1 MNTASNQ
8 SGNIKEN
15 IKLPAPKDTTATQ
28 ESEHRTTLGR
38 NDRNQKPL
46 DQPPSA
52 AGASSED
59 TVVDFASM
67 DWSQPQSKN
76 YRDMGWDKTQSK
88 DHGDTARAQGRSRN
102 CADMGGGSTRV
113 KNYAY
118 MAWAST
124 ISNNTGDMGRGDYR
138 SKENLNMS
146 RLESGS
152 KTYAD
157 MRSESKD
164 YADIGLGVNGGKH
177 TRPNQPR
184 NSNLPLVP
192 QHQSSSNTNQRY
204 NPQRKPSMHADTFSN
219 VRADQITPSQRKEAW
234 TASKVS
240 PHNGGHSEARWTHD
254 LYDASTNESAS
265 HPKQQDRIRNI
276 KQQQRPQKADSCTTR
291 ALGVGSSKTTS
302 SGLSVRINKTRPTI
316 ADSSATSSPANA
328 VVEAVP
334 SHIAESQVVEPESS
348 SASHSRESS
357 AKSKRYITRNDR
369 KASAVSSGSH
379 DILKKAVNAPEFYP
393 SSQVS
398 PHDFFPDA
406 SQFTLESSGF
416 NMNTSL
422 AAVISSHASP
432 TSTGHMMMTDIMSV
446 DDTDMH
452 DSLLVGNMVNDYII
466 CDENS
471 YPGTNIMNGV
481 PSDVLHVMP
490 VLTSH
495 PLQLQLDPLQQQYY
509 QQWMYQPFWLDG
521 SYYTSH
527 IQWL

>member
-52 AGASSED
+52 AGASSEN

-76 YRDMGWDKTQSK
+76 YRDMGWGKTQTK
-88 DHGDTARAQGRSRN
+88 DHRDTARAQGRSRN
-102 CADMGGGSTRV
+102 CADMGGGSTR
-113 KNYAY
+113 
-118 MAWAST
+118 
-124 ISNNTGDMGRGDYR
+124 
-138 SKENLNMS
+138 
-146 RLESGS
+146 
-152 KTYAD
+152 
-157 MRSESKD
+157 
-164 YADIGLGVNGGKH
+164 GKH
-177 TRPNQPR
+177 TIPNQTR

-219 VRADQITPSQRKEAW
+219 VCADQITPSQRKEAW

-240 PHNGGHSEARWTHD
+240 LHNRGHSEARWTHD

-276 KQQQRPQKADSCTTR
+276 KQQQRPQKADSSTTR

-302 SGLSVRINKTRPTI
+302 SGLSVRINKTRPTT

-328 VVEAVP
+328 VVETVP
-334 SHIAESQVVEPESS
+334 SHVAELQVVEPESS

-357 AKSKRYITRNDR
+357 AKSKSYITRNDR

-406 SQFTLESSGF
+406 SQFTLESSDF
-416 NMNTSL
+416 NTNTSL

-432 TSTGHMMMTDIMSV
+432 TSTGHMMMTHIMSV

-452 DSLLVGNMVNDYII
+452 DSLLFGNMVNDYII

-481 PSDVLHVMP
+481 PSDMLRVMP

-495 PLQLQLDPLQQQYY
+495 PLQLQLDSLQQQYY

>member
-1 MNTASNQ
+1 TEVPQFGRAMRSDASDAGRGKVPRGGTHAFHQERRTAHTGANMAPSRKSLDDNQSPASSAAARAKEQSTRDATFAAASTSQPVSVNRKPMNTASNQ
-8 SGNIKEN
+8 SGNIKDS
-15 IKLPAPKDTTATQ
+15 IKLPAPKAT
-28 ESEHRTTLGR
+28 
-38 NDRNQKPL
+38 
-46 DQPPSA
+46 
-52 AGASSED
+52 
-59 TVVDFASM
+59 
-67 DWSQPQSKN
+67 
-76 YRDMGWDKTQSK
+76 
-88 DHGDTARAQGRSRN
+88 
-102 CADMGGGSTRV
+102 TRV

-138 SKENLNMS
+138 SKENLKMS
-146 RLESGS
+146 RRESGS

-157 MRSESKD
+157 MISESKD
-164 YADIGLGVNGGKH
+164 YADIGLGVNGAKH
-177 TRPNQPR
+177 TRPNLPR
-184 NSNLPLVP
+184 NSNLPLVL

-219 VRADQITPSQRKEAW
+219 VRADQITPSQRKAW
-234 TASKVS
+234 TATKVS
-240 PHNGGHSEARWTHD
+240 PHNRGHSEARWTHD

-276 KQQQRPQKADSCTTR
+276 KQQQRPQEADSCTTR

-302 SGLSVRINKTRPTI
+302 SGLSASINKTRPTT

-334 SHIAESQVVEPESS
+334 SHIAELQVVEPESS
-348 SASHSRESS
+348 TASHSRESS

-406 SQFTLESSGF
+406 SQFTLESSDF

-422 AAVISSHASP
+422 AAVISPHVSP
-432 TSTGHMMMTDIMSV
+432 TSTGHMMMT
-446 DDTDMH
+446 
-452 DSLLVGNMVNDYII
+452 
-466 CDENS
+466 
-471 YPGTNIMNGV
+471 NI
-481 PSDVLHVMP
+481 S
-490 VLTSH
+490 
-495 PLQLQLDPLQQQYY
+495 LQQQYY